1 MAKVVKHWNMDRL
14 DSEGASINLAFGERS
29 NGKSYQVKHK
39 KGVLPRFESL
49 FNYYDSYKDK
59 GKIVKMA
66 IEEDAEFML
75 VRRWREEIT
84 PALVEKYFD
93 DIDIEKISHGEYNM
107 ITVYRGEIYLSNWD
121 NNKKKVIRGKKIGYV
136 VALSTEQKYAGASL
150 LKVKNIIFEEFMSRS
165 LYLPHEPAKLMNL
178 YSTVDRKR
186 GVVRLWLVGNTI
198 SKVCPYLTEWG
209 ILEDIR
215 HMKQGDIIT
224 KWLPTGD
231 FDEEGH
237 EIEVKLAIEYCE
249 STGSSSFVIGEH
261 KEMLNKG
268 DWQAERQPKL
278 SKSINEYKKLFHMF
292 FIYKGFKFIAYYIQD
307 VETKITCWYI
317 APFTKEIKDKELV
330 FSDIIRESP
339 FYQTDVYSP
348 LINNENVKI
357 LLRTFTESNIF
368 YANDMTGTDFKQ
380 AINFS
385 IRK

>member
-1 MAKVVKHWNMDRL
+1 MAKVVLHWNMDAI
-14 DSEGASINLAFGERS
+14 DKEGASINLAFGERS
-29 NGKSYQVKHK
+29 NGKSFQVKHK
-39 KGVLPRFESL
+39 KGVLPRFEDL
-49 FNYYDSYKDK
+49 FNYYASYKDK
-59 GKIVKMA
+59 TNIIKMA
-66 IEEDAEFML
+66 IENDSEFIL

-93 DIDIEKISHGEYNM
+93 DIDIEKISDGKYNM
-107 ITVYRGEIYLSNWD
+107 ITVYRGEIFLSNWD
-121 NNKKKVIRGKKIGYV
+121 SSKNKVIRGEKIGYV
-136 VALSTEQKYAGASL
+136 VALSTEQKYAGASF

-178 YSTVDRKR
+178 YSTIDRKR

-209 ILEDIR
+209 ILDTVR
-215 HMKQGDIIT
+215 HMKQGEIVT

-231 FDEEGH
+231 VDEEGR
-237 EIEVKLAIEYCE
+237 EIEVKLAIEYCA

-268 DWQAERQPKL
+268 NWQAELQPKL
-278 SKSINEYKKLFHMF
+278 SKSINEYKKLFHLF

-307 VETKITCWYI
+307 KETKNCCWFI
-317 APFTKEIKDKELV
+317 APFTKEIRDKEFV
-330 FSDIIRESP
+330 ISDIIKESP
-339 FYQTDVYSP
+339 YYTTDIYGGYGIKSLHP
-348 LINNENVKI
+348 L
-357 LLRTFTESNIF
+357 LDTFTESNIF

-380 AINFS
+380 AINFT